1 MDIALL
7 PHVKSYVYKYCTK
20 LFCKTTQFGPTWR
33 LNLRDKEGKFLY
45 ALLERT
51 PDRYEK
57 FTTTGEQLYILV
69 PSKIAYSKGAYLS
82 QQSIDLFNEY
92 IKQCIVD
99 EILLFHTGIA
109 TRIGLKMIDRVT
121 VNQYQADNKIRVMRV
136 ASSEAQKFF
145 WQKSMIS
152 DILAKY
158 DIVEEEISTDSIVKH
173 LQRHTPAHY
182 SAS

>member
-7 PHVKSYVYKYCTK
+7 PHVKSYVFKYCNK
-20 LFCKTTQFGPTWR
+20 LFCKESRFGPAWR

-57 FTTTGEQLYILV
+57 FSTIGDQLYILI
-69 PSKIAYSKGAYLS
+69 PSKIAYTKGAYLS
-82 QQSIDLFNEY
+82 QASIDLFNEY

-99 EILLFHTGIA
+99 EIQQFHTGIT
-109 TRIGLKMIDRVT
+109 TRIGLKMIDKVT

-136 ASSEAQKFF
+136 ASSEASKFF

-158 DIVEEEISTDSIVKH
+158 DITEDEISTDAIVKH

>member
-1 MDIALL
+1 M
-7 PHVKSYVYKYCTK
+7 
-20 LFCKTTQFGPTWR
+20 TWR
-33 LNLRDKEGKFLY
+33 LNLRDKEAKFLY

-57 FTTTGEQLYILV
+57 FQPGEEELYIRV

-99 EILLFHTGIA
+99 EILMFHTGIA
-109 TRIGLKMIDRVT
+109 TRIGLKMIDKVT
-121 VNQYQADNKIRVMRV
+121 VNQYQANCKVRVLRV

-145 WQKSMIS
+145 WQKSIIS

-158 DIVEEEISTDSIVKH
+158 DITEEEISTDSIVKQ